1 MILNVDRAALWKD
14 LQTLGDLGKG
24 ERGRTRLAFTDED
37 IEARNLL
44 IRWMEELG
52 LTVHKDAYANIWGIR
67 KGQENSDPVVI
78 GSHIDTVRY
87 AGMFDGPLGVL
98 SGLAAVRAMNRAG
111 ITTKRP
117 VAVMSFS
124 DEEGGRFSSGG
135 MAGSRLMGGL
145 TTLEALKNKKDAD
158 GLSWPEA
165 LAKSGFTGNDKL
177 KPYAYLEYH
186 IEQGP
191 VLIDKGIKI
200 GVVEG
205 IVNLSWRR
213 FTFKGQANHAGAF
226 PMGRRR
232 DAGLAAAR
240 ASIAINALAFEL
252 GENTVATSGQISF
265 RPNLPNIVP
274 EEAVLTVDLRQF
286 KPDLFKELLT
296 RAENIAREAAEDTGV
311 TVEIETLAETQ
322 GAVFSGDMVSLVER
336 WAEKLGHSSLRMPSG
351 AGHDAQVMNR
361 LCPTAMIF
369 CPSVDGR
376 SHCPEEFTSQE
387 DAGAGADVLLNCL
400 LELAEVIK

>member
-1 MILNVDRAALWKD
+1 
-14 LQTLGDLGKG
+14 
-24 ERGRTRLAFTDED
+24 
-37 IEARNLL
+37 
-44 IRWMEELG
+44 
-52 LTVHKDAYANIWGIR
+52 
-67 KGQENSDPVVI
+67 
-78 GSHIDTVRY
+78 
-87 AGMFDGPLGVL
+87 
-98 SGLAAVRAMNRAG
+98 
-111 ITTKRP
+111 
-117 VAVMSFS
+117 
-124 DEEGGRFSSGG
+124 
-135 MAGSRLMGGL
+135 
-145 TTLEALKNKKDAD
+145 
-158 GLSWPEA
+158 
-165 LAKSGFTGNDKL
+165 
-177 KPYAYLEYH
+177 
-186 IEQGP
+186 
-191 VLIDKGIKI
+191 
-200 GVVEG
+200 
-205 IVNLSWRR
+205 
-213 FTFKGQANHAGAF
+213 
-226 PMGRRR
+226 MGRRR